1 MQLQIENNK
10 DDHRGD
16 YIIAMKYVELFNKF
30 NTTFDNQD
38 EREKSIRHIFKH
50 TISNLP
56 YVLRRN
62 EFKLIIIK
70 KILEF
75 YFSENHREK
84 LIGKKY
90 LYLLQILH
98 PKHIYPK

>member
-1 MQLQIENNK
+1 MPPQKNDAYNIAIK
-10 DDHRGD
+10 
-16 YIIAMKYVELFNKF
+16 YIELFDRF
-30 NTTFDNQD
+30 NAAADNI
-38 EREKSIRHIFKH
+38 EREKYIRHIFKH
-50 TISNLP
+50 TISNIQ
-56 YVLRRN
+56 YVLRLN
-62 EFKLIIIK
+62 KFKIIIIK

-84 LIGKKY
+84 LLGKKY